1 MKNYEHSM
9 NVDMEY
15 YLMKFLRVPLLFS
28 GFGIKKNSIIDKQVS
43 HVDILPTIESIIGSF
58 HNDDKIDGRS
68 LIEIINGNSI
78 RDIPAYIES
87 VPKLAD
93 LEGDTI
99 GIRTSKY
106 KYCRSRKNPKE
117 NIFLFDL
124 ESDPLETKNL
134 ANESLQVITQM
145 EQILLKIT
153 DFSIDDGDE
162 ELSEEE
168 YAKTKNELKKLG
180 YV

>member
-1 MKNYEHSM
+1 
-9 NVDMEY
+9 
-15 YLMKFLRVPLLFS
+15 
-28 GFGIKKNSIIDKQVS
+28 
-43 HVDILPTIESIIGSF
+43 
-58 HNDDKIDGRS
+58 
-68 LIEIINGNSI
+68 
-78 RDIPAYIES
+78 
-87 VPKLAD
+87 
-93 LEGDTI
+93 
-99 GIRTSKY
+99 
-106 KYCRSRKNPKE
+106 
-117 NIFLFDL
+117 LFDL

-153 DFSIDDGDE
+153 NFSIDDGDE